1 MATSGN
7 DGCHVSQA
15 IRTHT
20 EYDHVPFG
28 LMAQLLRALHRCRRV
43 HALESLP
50 SLNFFLVGSFHN
62 QVVVIYNQSLKYEG
76 TRTL

>member
-7 DGCHVSQA
+7 DGCRVSQA

-20 EYDHVPFG
+20 EYDHVPVG
-28 LMAQLLRALHRCRRV
+28 LMAHLLRALHRCRRV

-50 SLNFFLVGSFHN
+50 
-62 QVVVIYNQSLKYEG
+62 VVIYNQSLKYEG